1 MEGTPLAIEGTPVM
15 RKLVM
20 LIAALGLV
28 AGACGGD
35 GGSGSCEGVADDAIA
50 TFQDVLDEV
59 DTMTL
64 EEAAAMGDEEPD
76 FIVEMETKLEELEAQ
91 ADSLGCSD
99 AEMEELFVARLGSL
113 TAEGMVGQL
122 MLEGLR
128 NEGLFE

>member
-1 MEGTPLAIEGTPVM
+1 M
-15 RKLVM
+15 RKFVM

-35 GGSGSCEGVADDAIA
+35 DAAGSCEAVADDAIA
-50 TFQDVLDEV
+50 AFQDVLDEI

-64 EEAAAMGDEEPD
+64 EEAAAMGDEEPV
-76 FIVEMETKLEELEAQ
+76 FIVAMETKLEELEAQ

-99 AEMEELFVARLGSL
+99 AEMEELFVARLDNL
-113 TAEGMVGQL
+113 TAEGMVGQM

-128 NEGLFE
+128 SEGLFE